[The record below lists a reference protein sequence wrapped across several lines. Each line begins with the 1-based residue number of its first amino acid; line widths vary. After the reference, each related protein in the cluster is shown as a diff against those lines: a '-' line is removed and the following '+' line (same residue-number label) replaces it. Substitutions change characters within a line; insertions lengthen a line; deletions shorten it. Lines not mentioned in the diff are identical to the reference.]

1 MSVIF
6 RTVERPS
13 DPRVENS
20 PKKYYPQLVTLGQSV
35 DLAFIAQKMQDRSSL
50 SIGDIKSTMQ
60 NFVEKLKEQ
69 VNIAGLGV
77 FILAAKS
84 KGEEKADDVTAKSV
98 ESVRICFQ
106 ANRELK
112 ISKAA
117 TRAGERLDLV
127 SLDDYLKGKTSIDGG
142 SGSEGG
148 GSDSDGDQGENPL
161 G

>member
-1 MSVIF
+1 M
-6 RTVERPS
+6 
-13 DPRVENS
+13 
-20 PKKYYPQLVTLGQSV
+20 G
-35 DLAFIAQKMQDRSSL
+35 L
-50 SIGDIKSTMQ
+50 SIPLVFFLNQST
-60 NFVEKLKEQ
+60 VK
-69 VNIAGLGV
+69 V
-77 FILAAKS
+77 KS

-127 SLDDYLKGKTSIDGG
+127 SLDDYLKGKTSTDGG

>member
-69 VNIAGLGV
+69 LLEGV

-127 SLDDYLKGKTSIDGG
+127 SLDDYLKGKTSTDGG